1 MYFFSEDQKK
11 FFNIDRYTG
20 DLYKTASLVN
30 DSFGYKLD
38 LEVILNRLSKE
49 KVLLLSSLLNTD
61 NCLDKCTHLQ
71 TLSRPSASSLK
82 SSRI

>member
-61 NCLDKCTHLQ
+61 NCLHS
-71 TLSRPSASSLK
+71 LSRPSASSLK